1 MVQLYRNEE
10 RVVSNR
16 PCGRP
21 VNDSQSSKEAERGN
35 NVCHTFFCIYQ
46 LFYQYP
52 CHFYLLKKWRGQ
64 TLTLVKPEEE
74 NEMEKGLTVACSAL
88 TDPLN
93 AFRTMFYRNSNSML
107 ASCIADNFVSC
118 CC

>member
-35 NVCHTFFCIYQ
+35 NVCHTFFCILSTFSSIPLSCLSIKEIARPNSYQ
-46 LFYQYP
+46 S
-52 CHFYLLKKWRGQ
+52 KKMKW
-64 TLTLVKPEEE
+64 K
-74 NEMEKGLTVACSAL
+74 K
-88 TDPLN
+88 D
-93 AFRTMFYRNSNSML
+93 
-107 ASCIADNFVSC
+107 
-118 CC
+118 